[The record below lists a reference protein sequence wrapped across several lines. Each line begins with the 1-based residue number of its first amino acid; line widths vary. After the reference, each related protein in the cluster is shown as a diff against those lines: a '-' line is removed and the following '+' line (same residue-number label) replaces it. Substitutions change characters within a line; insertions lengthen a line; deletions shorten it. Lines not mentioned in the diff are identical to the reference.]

1 MKALKEIGY
10 SFSLDDL
17 ETFEADCFTIISNE
31 LVRLE
36 SKEAKKG
43 FK

>member
-1 MKALKEIGY
+1 MKALKDIGY
-10 SFSLDDL
+10 SFNLDDL

-31 LVRLE
+31 LTKME
-36 SKEAKKG
+36 SREMKKG